1 MNEKYNAKKNSPCL
15 NNADLLH
22 KSQGYKVAGYL
33 RLSQEDGDK
42 DVSDSIV
49 SQKNIIDKKIQE
61 FGEEFLLVDYYI
73 DDGYTGLNTNRPN
86 FQRML
91 QDIENG
97 TINCIITKDL
107 SRLSRNSFEAN
118 YYIEIYFLEKNIRYI
133 SVLDN
138 VDTGTKSANNDM
150 IQFKTLIN
158 DWYSKDIS
166 RKVKS
171 SIWARKEK
179 GLYMGSVAPY
189 GYKKSK
195 EDKHKLIVDKQEARI
210 VKRIYEEYSEG
221 KSITEIINGLQ
232 VNNIPSPNNNS
243 NNGEIRY
250 KWKEDTI
257 RRMLSNKVYLGHT
270 EYGKRI
276 NLSYK
281 SKKKKYIPPE
291 EWKIAYNTHEPIIT
305 EELFDKVQS
314 KKNINK
320 TIKRKKHEWIL
331 NGLVKCK
338 ECGAKM
344 TLKVEYK
351 RDNPEQL
358 KSKKICCLNGLKR
371 YRGKECIKGSKGLDE
386 EIINDIICK
395 NLNKIIEALDKE
407 KIKNLI
413 IEQENDNKIKR
424 GDDNKALLNKEL
436 LKIEYETKTLYLD
449 YKENLLDEDD
459 YKKYYKEKVNE
470 KKRIKN
476 ELEVLEKEERHKI
489 IVTEEKVNELVKNIL
504 NMKQLNKN
512 IISEIVYDI
521 KIDNNNQIYIYYK
534 YDIFNMVA

>member
-1 MNEKYNAKKNSPCL
+1 MYEK
-15 NNADLLH
+15 
-22 KSQGYKVAGYL
+22 YKVAGYL

-49 SQKNIIDKKIQE
+49 SQKNIIEKKIQE
-61 FGEEFLLVDYYI
+61 LGEEFFLIDYYI
-73 DDGYTGLNTNRPN
+73 DDGYTGLNTNRPS
-86 FQRML
+86 FQRMI

-118 YYIEIYFLEKNIRYI
+118 YYIELYFLERNIRYI

-138 VDTGTKSANNDM
+138 VDTGTKNANNDM

-179 GLYMGSVAPY
+179 GLYMGSIAPY

-195 EDKHKLIVDKQEARI
+195 EDKHKLVISKQEARI
-210 VKRIYEEYSEG
+210 VKRIYEEYSKG
-221 KSITEIINGLQ
+221 KSITQIIKELQ
-232 VNNIPSPNNNS
+232 ADDIPSPNNSS
-243 NNGEIRY
+243 NNGEVRY
-250 KWKEDTI
+250 KWREETI

-270 EYGKRI
+270 EYGKKI

-281 SKKKKYIPPE
+281 SKKRKYIPPE
-291 EWKIAYNTHEPIIT
+291 EWKITCNTHEAIIT
-305 EELFDKVQS
+305 EELFNKVQS
-314 KKNINK
+314 QRSTNK
-320 TIKRKKHEWIL
+320 TIKRKKHEWSL
-331 NGLVKCK
+331 NGIVKCK

-351 RDNPEQL
+351 RNNPQEL

-371 YRGKECIKGSKGLDE
+371 YRGKECIRGSKGIDE
-386 EIINDIICK
+386 EILNTIICK
-395 NLNKIIEALDKE
+395 NLREAIGTLDKE
-407 KIKNLI
+407 KMKNLI
-413 IEQENDNKIKR
+413 IKQQNENAVNSIDYNKE
-424 GDDNKALLNKEL
+424 LLNKEL
-436 LKIEYETKTLYLD
+436 GKVENEIKVLYLD
-449 YKENLLDEDD
+449 YKEDLLDEED
-459 YKKYYKEKVNE
+459 YRKYYQEKVN
-470 KKRIKN
+470 KKNRIKR
-476 ELEVLEKEERHKI
+476 ELEVLEKEENDKT

-504 NMKQLNKN
+504 NMKELNKSMILE
-512 IISEIVYDI
+512 IISDI

>member
-1 MNEKYNAKKNSPCL
+1 MYEK
-15 NNADLLH
+15 
-22 KSQGYKVAGYL
+22 YKVAGYL

-49 SQKNIIDKKIQE
+49 SQKNIIEKKMQE
-61 FGEEFLLVDYYI
+61 LGEEFFLVDYYI

-86 FQRML
+86 FQRMI

-97 TINCIITKDL
+97 TVNCIITKDL

-118 YYIEIYFLEKNIRYI
+118 YYIELYFLERNIRYI

-138 VDTGTKSANNDM
+138 VDTGTKNANNDM

-171 SIWARKEK
+171 SVWARKEK
-179 GLYMGSVAPY
+179 GLYMGSIAPY

-195 EDKHKLIVDKQEARI
+195 EDKHKLVISKQEARV
-210 VKRIYEEYSEG
+210 VKRIYEQYSKG
-221 KSITEIINGLQ
+221 KSIAEIIKGLQ
-232 VNNIPSPNNNS
+232 EDNIPSPNNNS

-250 KWKEDTI
+250 KWREETI

-270 EYGKRI
+270 EYGKKI

-281 SKKKKYIPPE
+281 SKKRKYIPPE

-305 EELFDKVQS
+305 EELFDKVQN
-314 KKNINK
+314 KRKTNK
-320 TIKRKKHEWIL
+320 TIKRKKHEWTL

-351 RDNPEQL
+351 RDNPEEL

-371 YRGKECIKGSKGLDE
+371 YRGKECIRGSKGLDE
-386 EIINDIICK
+386 EILNTIICE
-395 NLNKIIEALDKE
+395 NLKETIGTLNKE
-407 KIKNLI
+407 KIKDLI
-413 IEQENDNKIKR
+413 IKQENDNKINMVN
-424 GDDNKALLNKEL
+424 DNKELLNKEL
-436 LKIEYETKTLYLD
+436 EKIENDIKTLYLD
-449 YKENLLDEDD
+449 YKEDLLDEDD

-470 KKRIKN
+470 KNRVKS
-476 ELEVLEKEERHKI
+476 ELETLEKEENHRTVI
-489 IVTEEKVNELVKNIL
+489 TEEKVNELVKNIL
-504 NMKQLNKN
+504 NMKELNKD

>member
-1 MNEKYNAKKNSPCL
+1 MYEK
-15 NNADLLH
+15 
-22 KSQGYKVAGYL
+22 YKVAGYL

-49 SQKNIIDKKIQE
+49 SQKNIIEKKIQE
-61 FGEEFLLVDYYI
+61 LGEEFFLVDYYI
-73 DDGYTGLNTNRPN
+73 DDGYTGLNTNRPS
-86 FQRML
+86 FQRMI

-118 YYIEIYFLEKNIRYI
+118 YYIELYFLERNIRYI

-138 VDTGTKSANNDM
+138 VDTGTKNANNDM

-171 SIWARKEK
+171 SVWARKEK

-195 EDKHKLIVDKQEARI
+195 EDKHKLVISKQEARI
-210 VKRIYEEYSEG
+210 VKRIYEEYSKG
-221 KSITEIINGLQ
+221 KSIAEIIKGLQ
-232 VNNIPSPNNNS
+232 VDNIPSPNNSS

-250 KWKEDTI
+250 KWREETI

-270 EYGKRI
+270 EYGKKI

-281 SKKKKYIPPE
+281 SKKRKYIPPE

-314 KKNINK
+314 QKKTNK
-320 TIKRKKHEWIL
+320 TIKRKKHEWTL

-351 RDNPEQL
+351 RDNPEEL

-386 EIINDIICK
+386 EILNTIICK
-395 NLNKIIEALDKE
+395 NLKETIGTLDKE
-407 KIKNLI
+407 KIKDLI
-413 IEQENDNKIKR
+413 MQQENDNEIDKVN
-424 GDDNKALLNKEL
+424 DNKELLNKEL
-436 LKIEYETKTLYLD
+436 LKIENEIKTLYLD
-449 YKENLLDEDD
+449 YKEDLLDED

-470 KKRIKN
+470 KNRVKN
-476 ELEVLEKEERHKI
+476 ELEVLEKEENHKTI
-489 IVTEEKVNELVKNIL
+489 ITEEKINELVKNIL
-504 NMKQLNKN
+504 NMKELNKD

>member
-1 MNEKYNAKKNSPCL
+1 MYEK
-15 NNADLLH
+15 
-22 KSQGYKVAGYL
+22 YKVAGYL

-49 SQKNIIDKKIQE
+49 SQKNIIEKKIQE
-61 FGEEFLLVDYYI
+61 LGEEFFLIDYYI
-73 DDGYTGLNTNRPN
+73 DDGYTGLNTNRPS
-86 FQRML
+86 FQRMI

-118 YYIEIYFLEKNIRYI
+118 YYIELYFLERNIRYI

-138 VDTGTKSANNDM
+138 VDTGTKNANNDM

-179 GLYMGSVAPY
+179 GLYMGSIAPY

-195 EDKHKLIVDKQEARI
+195 EDKHKLVISKQEARI
-210 VKRIYEEYSEG
+210 VKRVYEEYSKG
-221 KSITEIINGLQ
+221 KSITQIIKELQ
-232 VNNIPSPNNNS
+232 ADDIPSPNNSS

-250 KWKEDTI
+250 KWREETI

-270 EYGKRI
+270 EYGKKI

-281 SKKKKYIPPE
+281 SKKRKYIPPE
-291 EWKIAYNTHEPIIT
+291 EWKIACNTHEAIIT

-314 KKNINK
+314 QRNTNK
-320 TIKRKKHEWIL
+320 TIKRKKHEWSL

-344 TLKVEYK
+344 TLKVEY
-351 RDNPEQL
+351 RRNNPKEI

-371 YRGKECIKGSKGLDE
+371 YRGKECIRGSKGIDE
-386 EIINDIICK
+386 EILNTIICK
-395 NLNKIIEALDKE
+395 NLRETIETLDKE
-407 KIKNLI
+407 KIKKLI
-413 IEQENDNKIKR
+413 IKQQNENAVNGIDYNKE
-424 GDDNKALLNKEL
+424 LLNKEI
-436 LKIEYETKTLYLD
+436 LKTENEIKVLYLD
-449 YKENLLDEDD
+449 YKEGLLDEED
-459 YKKYYKEKVNE
+459 YRKYYQERVN
-470 KKRIKN
+470 KKNRIKR
-476 ELEVLEKEERHKI
+476 ELEILEKEENDKT

-504 NMKQLNKN
+504 NMKELNKSIILE
-512 IISEIVYDI
+512 IISDI
-521 KIDNNNQIYIYYK
+521 KIDNNNQIHIYYK